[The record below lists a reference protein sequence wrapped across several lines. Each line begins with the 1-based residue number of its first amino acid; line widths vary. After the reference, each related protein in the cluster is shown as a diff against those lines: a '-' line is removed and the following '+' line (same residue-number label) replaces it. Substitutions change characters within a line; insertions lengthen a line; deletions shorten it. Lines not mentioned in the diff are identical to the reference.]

1 MNQSGDDFIAA
12 ERGVRQKCRGVSDT
26 GRTVGTAA
34 RVWHARHPPP
44 ASDGVADGRGG
55 GAVKAQLV
63 RFAVQSKGVGAVA
76 TVGVPSAAPE
86 IAEMCVSEVNARGSS
101 LLLPSNYA

>member
-1 MNQSGDDFIAA
+1 MAGPVTSCAFPTDPR
-12 ERGVRQKCRGVSDT
+12 ERL
-26 GRTVGTAA
+26 
-34 RVWHARHPPP
+34 P
-44 ASDGVADGRGG
+44 
-55 GAVKAQLV
+55 VKAQLV